1 MINLDKINKLLADEA
16 AGNYLVKVTK
26 VGPKRENPY
35 YSAEYFVDVQIQV
48 QDMNNPKRKFGV
60 IVPGMGPKPIA
71 LNEDRKL
78 HPYTYYWHAD
88 FEEALIRNAKNT
100 QNEINW
106 EGYYPKDRETGKIV
120 VKD

>member
-1 MINLDKINKLLADEA
+1 MHNALI
-16 AGNYLVKVTK
+16 T
-26 VGPKRENPY
+26 
-35 YSAEYFVDVQIQV
+35 
-48 QDMNNPKRKFGV
+48 
-60 IVPGMGPKPIA
+60 

-78 HPYTYYWHAD
+78 RPYTYYWHAD